1 MKTREES
8 DRERIYS
15 EEGGGGGYISDANC
29 VTYLGDVYTESI
41 YIHIYIYIIYI
52 YTYIYTYIY
61 INIYIYI
68 YKYIYIKYVYVY
80 TERYIPGTCH
90 FPITV

>member
-1 MKTREES
+1 MTGNVYTVR
-8 DRERIYS
+8 
-15 EEGGGGGYISDANC
+15 GGGGYISDANC

-41 YIHIYIYIIYI
+41 YIHIYIYIYIIYI
-52 YTYIYTYIY
+52 YTYIYT
-61 INIYIYI
+61 YI